1 MVTGS
6 ADETGGGAR
15 RAPGFGS
22 ASRNHK
28 INKDDKKLQKSC
40 FKVVKSLKKAP
51 GARTRAHIY
60 LVPLR
65 DGRCGL

>member
-22 ASRNHK
+22 ASRTHCLKN
-28 INKDDKKLQKSC
+28 LQKLLQN
-40 FKVVKSLKKAP
+40 FLKTYKIIAKLS
-51 GARTRAHIY
+51 Y
-60 LVPLR
+60 NLQKLS
-65 DGRCGL
+65 